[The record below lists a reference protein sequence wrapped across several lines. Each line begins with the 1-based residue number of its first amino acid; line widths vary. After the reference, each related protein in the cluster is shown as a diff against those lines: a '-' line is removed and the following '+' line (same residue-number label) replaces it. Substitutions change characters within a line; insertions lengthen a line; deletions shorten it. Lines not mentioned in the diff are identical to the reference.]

1 MITYTNIGII
11 LIIEVISLNW
21 IISIIIITNKNR
33 IAIAPTYIIIIIKGI
48 KSNPKEIKNPEEL
61 KNIKTN
67 QKIEWIGLK
76 DIIHII
82 VENKINKE
90 KKSNNWI
97 ICKKII
103 LQEEVPF
110 LPLCYDLLYF

>member
-1 MITYTNIGII
+1 M
-11 LIIEVISLNW
+11 
-21 IISIIIITNKNR
+21 
-33 IAIAPTYIIIIIKGI
+33 IKGI

-67 QKIEWIGLK
+67 QNIECIGLK

-90 KKSNNWI
+90 KKSNN
-97 ICKKII
+97 
-103 LQEEVPF
+103 
-110 LPLCYDLLYF
+110 